1 MNLFDT
7 IGQKFKDD
15 PDLKDRLTIGLQGMT
30 MNPNQGLID
39 LAKGNI
45 AQRQKQGLINQQAN
59 KTIDFL
65 RAKGVDEATLKSL
78 EGNPQMLMAY
88 ASELMK
94 KKFAKPVADTTS
106 VREFNFAKTQ
116 GYEGDYTQWMKE
128 QATLKGGNKLT
139 EGESN
144 KTGYYSRAREAN
156 SILNR
161 LDSLG
166 TDQAQNIAKSV
177 PFIGN
182 YFLDPDFQKMSQAQ
196 ENFLYAILRPESG
209 AVIGPDEISTYGK
222 VYFPL
227 PGDSAQ
233 VIEQKRQAREL
244 AVEGLRI
251 ASGRGADKL
260 DNKVDPQA
268 TTTKRGSTIT
278 GGFN

>member
-1 MNLFDT
+1 MNLFDK
-7 IGQKFKDD
+7 IGNYFDENPNLADK
-15 PDLKDRLTIGLQGMT
+15 LTIGLQGMT
-30 MNPNQGLID
+30 INPNQGLID

-59 KTIDFL
+59 KTIEFL

-128 QATLKGGNKLT
+128 QATLKGGGKLT
-139 EGESN
+139 EGESTT
-144 KTGYYSRAREAN
+144 TGFYARADAAN
-156 SILNR
+156 QILSE
-161 LDSLG
+161 LDALG
-166 TDQAQNIAKSV
+166 TDQAQNIAKSIPV
-177 PFIGN
+177 VGN
-182 YFLDPDFQKMSQAQ
+182 YFLDPDFQRLNQAQ
-196 ENFLYAILRPESG
+196 ENFLFAVLRKESG

-222 VYFPL
+222 VYFPV
-227 PGDSAQ
+227 PGDSPQ
-233 VIEQKRQAREL
+233 VIQQKKKAREL
-244 AVEGLRI
+244 AVQALQIG
-251 ASGRGADKL
+251 SGRGADKL
-260 DNKVDPQA
+260 GGQADPQA